1 MPQTEQEGRR
11 RAANML
17 FLPARGSLMTT
28 VNFAQR
34 SMQPEL
40 MDSETVDFAEFHQCL
55 RQLTIVNVLTLAYRP
70 TLRWLGRTVRY
81 TMPHDTVSVLDVG
94 FGGGDMLRKIW
105 KLLQRRGLKAEL
117 TGVDL
122 NPWSKQ
128 SAEEDTP
135 QEMNIRFDTS
145 NVFSLDPVRQAD
157 FIISCNFTHHL
168 TDAELVRFI
177 KWMDS
182 HAVRGWF
189 INDLHRH
196 PLPYY
201 FVKTVFHLLP
211 LSRMMR
217 SDGPISISR
226 AFVAADWRRLLAEA
240 GIPRTRT
247 SIKWFF
253 PFRYVVACR
262 KA

>member
-1 MPQTEQEGRR
+1 
-11 RAANML
+11 
-17 FLPARGSLMTT
+17 MTT

-40 MDSETVDFAEFHQCL
+40 MDSEAVGFAEFHQCL

-70 TLRWLGRTVRY
+70 TLRWLGRTARY
-81 TMPHDTVSVLDVG
+81 TMPHDTVSVLDVVN
-94 FGGGDMLRKIW
+94 LRLDREIAQRAHRMAAEKG
-105 KLLQRRGLKAEL
+105 LQRRDLKAEL

-128 SAEEDTP
+128 SAEADTP
-135 QEMNIRFDTS
+135 PQMNIRHETS
-145 NVFSLDPVRQAD
+145 NVFSFDQSRQFD

-168 TDAELVRFI
+168 TDAELIRFI

-247 SIKWFF
+247 SVKWFF

-262 KA
+262 NA